1 MERESEARD
10 RATAAAETDAAAG
23 WRWNRVYAG
32 VLAHLA
38 LWIGLLWWFSRS
50 FGSAQ

>member
-1 MERESEARD
+1 MEPASEESKRVGI
-10 RATAAAETDAAAG
+10 TANGGFAASRSWTWA
-23 WRWNRVYAG
+23 YAG

-38 LWIGLLWWFSRS
+38 LWIGLLWLFSRS